1 MSRIARG
8 NLLDENAIVAVLGM
22 FDFLEGNL
30 PADFAAI
37 FSNDL
42 FGRSPEKLS
51 QLGDFLLADPDE
63 SRSAAAAVSALAAR
77 KAQSVRKP
85 RLVRLLLRIQHGQIH
100 NNRVIIGAE
109 RNLGQP
115 IPGRGDNPRLDDDE
129 HRQSSGDSHGE
140 P

>member
-63 SRSAAAAVSALAAR
+63 SGPPLQQFPHWLHVNRSPCENHGS
-77 KAQSVRKP
+77 SVFC
-85 RLVRLLLRIQHGQIH
+85 
-100 NNRVIIGAE
+100 
-109 RNLGQP
+109 
-115 IPGRGDNPRLDDDE
+115 
-129 HRQSSGDSHGE
+129 
-140 P
+140 